1 MQAVYEQ
8 ECLDSNNTLF
18 SNRKLW
24 YCLSAS
30 FVLHAAAFIYISE
43 KYTNHRTPSVTEKP
57 VVINIDIQTN
67 SVKTESSATKQSQAH
82 SNNTTSE
89 DTIVELKPESIN
101 KTVAAHTTPAKT
113 ETTNPIKSITETQSE
128 KIPEKIS
135 TPEFN
140 YSEQISRAVELE
152 QSASTDNL
160 TFRQFNSCT
169 DQERKSGVVN
179 CSDFSNLAIQPEL
192 DRLPINSKHLIVKNF
207 ELNQVDF
214 KKRVQ
219 LIEHLSLIESLSN
232 NPSIDKSVLIEH
244 RRKLTQEINSIDD
257 QQTRFGLLKIPIIAG
272 QIIAHELKQEGH
284 YDSAKNRPKLI
295 IDHKE
300 ESSQE
305 AITAPGA
312 DRQNTD
318 SPNNPVDTPANTPV
332 SVPARP
338 DSP

>member
-1 MQAVYEQ
+1 M
-8 ECLDSNNTLF
+8 DSMMNFRSFLKALILPTLVG
-18 SNRKLW
+18 
-24 YCLSAS
+24 CAIILSA
-30 FVLHAAAFIYISE
+30 
-43 KYTNHRTPSVTEKP
+43 
-57 VVINIDIQTN
+57 
-67 SVKTESSATKQSQAH
+67 
-82 SNNTTSE
+82 
-89 DTIVELKPESIN
+89 
-101 KTVAAHTTPAKT
+101 
-113 ETTNPIKSITETQSE
+113 
-128 KIPEKIS
+128 IS
-135 TPEFN
+135 TASAANAVGSPGQRSDHEECRSLPEDDDFSAERAFDACDRIIKRGDATGDYLAQTYN
-140 YSEQISRAVELE
+140 SRAVELE

-160 TFRQFNSCT
+160 TFRPFNSCT
-169 DQERKSGVVN
+169 DQDKKSGVVN
-179 CSDFSNLAIQPEL
+179 CSDFSNLAIQPES

-272 QIIAHELKQEGH
+272 QIIAHELKREGH

-318 SPNNPVDTPANTPV
+318 PHNNTVNTPANTPV